1 LRVYHVAA
9 GLLLLVFVPYY
20 VLTLDTGWPIPRDG
34 TGLAVGRDFIN
45 FWMYGRAA
53 FEPDPARYYDIAT
66 YWAAMAP
73 ITGPG
78 FPGQL
83 WSYPP
88 SVMLAA
94 APFGTLPYF
103 AALALWTALGLA
115 AFTAGL
121 RLWTKDWRVLAPLL
135 LGPAAI
141 FGLISGQFAFV
152 AAAIM
157 LAVLR
162 WRESRPLLAGLLLG
176 LLTLKPQLGL
186 FFPVL
191 LLAAGN
197 WRTIAA
203 AAATALAIAGAT
215 ALLWGPEV
223 WTAYLQ
229 SGIAN
234 QSLVLSDPE
243 KLGGPFM
250 PTIFMN
256 LRVAGLPF
264 AAAMAVQAAAA
275 LAAIVLIWAAFRRR
289 PEPGDLRAN
298 ALFLAAA
305 IFGTPYMLSYDTL
318 ALAAVMLLLAAR
330 GRGRLLPLLAFLLP
344 LLQLAAGS
352 AGLPGPALVPVL
364 IAAHLFR
371 RRDRGQ
377 DGSQGIATA

>member
-1 LRVYHVAA
+1 M
-9 GLLLLVFVPYY
+9 LV
-20 VLTLDTGWPIPRDG
+20 
-34 TGLAVGRDFIN
+34 
-45 FWMYGRAA
+45 
-53 FEPDPARYYDIAT
+53 
-66 YWAAMAP
+66 
-73 ITGPG
+73 
-78 FPGQL
+78 
-83 WSYPP
+83 
-88 SVMLAA
+88 A
-94 APFGTLPYF
+94 APFGVLPYF
-103 AALALWTALGLA
+103 VALALWSAIGLA
-115 AFTAGL
+115 AFAAAV

-186 FFPVL
+186 FVPVL

-203 AAATALAIAGAT
+203 AALTALAIAGAT
-215 ALLWGPEV
+215 ALIWGPGV
-223 WTAYLQ
+223 WTAYFET
-229 SGIAN
+229 GIAN

-243 KLGGPFM
+243 RLGGPFM

-264 AAAMAVQAAAA
+264 GAAMAVQAAAS
-275 LAAIVLIWAAFRRR
+275 LAAIALIWATFRRR
-289 PEPGDLRAN
+289 PDPTDLRAN
-298 ALFLAAA
+298 AIFLAAA
-305 IFGTPYMLSYDTL
+305 VFGTPYLLSYDTL
-318 ALAAVMLLLAAR
+318 ALAGIMLLLAAE

-364 IAAHLFR
+364 IAVHLFR
-371 RRDRGQ
+371 QRD
-377 DGSQGIATA
+377 